1 MSNDPE
7 TQELPYTDDGPT
19 EDVEI
24 EITEDDLGESLSEY
38 QEDEEE
44 EGEQAEPEPE
54 QPQEAEETAEQE
66 EPEEEEAPKRKRQ
79 SEKRI
84 HELARKAAEAERRAQ
99 DLEARLQK
107 EAQLREQSEQAMMTH
122 YKNNLSVTAMDL
134 KQKLAEARTMMD
146 NEKIDDLQYQF
157 NKVMNDLEAVTN
169 WEREQQNKA
178 AQPAPAQKPAEAP
191 QQQQVSLEPRTA
203 NWIQKNSWFQP
214 QSPDFD
220 PEMHEE
226 ATLYARRVER
236 RYRAEGRDDE
246 IGGVDYF
253 TEIDRHMRR
262 EFPDAFSA
270 PATPSKKAPPM
281 SRDSNV
287 APVQRT
293 APGQPAK
300 SSKTVRLTADQRR
313 MAHQMAQAGA
323 FKKPGGGRM
332 TDLEAEKYYAIHMM
346 KSGKGA

>member
-7 TQELPYTDDGPT
+7 NQELPYTDDGPT

-24 EITEDDLGESLSEY
+24 EITEDDLGESLEDY
-38 QEDEEE
+38 EQQEEPEEE
-44 EGEQAEPEPE
+44 QPEEPEE
-54 QPQEAEETAEQE
+54 VAEQE
-66 EPEEEEAPKRKRQ
+66 EPEEEEAPKRRR
-79 SEKRI
+79 SPEKRI
-84 HELARKAAEAERRAQ
+84 SELARKAADAERRAQ
-99 DLEARLQK
+99 DLEARLVK

-122 YKNNLSVTAMDL
+122 YRSNLSATAVDL
-134 KQKLAEARTMMD
+134 KQKLAEARSMMD
-146 NEKIDDLQYQF
+146 NERIDDLQYQF
-157 NKVMNDLEAVTN
+157 NKTMNDLEAVTN

-178 AQPAPAQKPAEAP
+178 ARAAPAEQAAPADAQR
-191 QQQQVSLEPRTA
+191 QQISLEPRTA
-203 NWIQKNSWFQP
+203 GWIQKNTWFQP
-214 QSPDFD
+214 KSEDFD

-236 RYRAEGRDDE
+236 RFRSEGRDDE
-246 IGGVDYF
+246 IGSVDYF

-270 PATPSKKAPPM
+270 QSAPNKKAPPM

-313 MAHQMAQAGA
+313 MAHQMAQSGA
-323 FKKPGGGRM
+323 FRKQGGGRM
-332 TDLEAEKYYAIHMM
+332 SDLEAEKYYAIHMM
-346 KSGKGA
+346 KQGKGA

>member
-7 TQELPYTDDGPT
+7 TQELPYTDEGPT

-24 EITEDDLGESLSEY
+24 EITEEDLGERIEG
-38 QEDEEE
+38 EAEEE
-44 EGEQAEPEPE
+44 PEE
-54 QPQEAEETAEQE
+54 QPEEQPEETQETAEQEE
-66 EPEEEEAPKRKRQ
+66 EPEEEEAPKRRRQ
-79 SEKRI
+79 SENRI

-99 DLEARLQK
+99 ELEARLQK

-157 NKVMNDLEAVTN
+157 NKVMNDLEAVSN
-169 WEREQQNKA
+169 WEREQQAKA
-178 AQPAPAQKPAEAP
+178 ARPAETPQAPQPA
-191 QQQQVSLEPRTA
+191 QQQQVTLEPRTA
-203 NWIQKNSWFQP
+203 NWIQKNTWFQP
-214 QSPDFD
+214 NSTDFD

-246 IGGVDYF
+246 IGGVEYF

-262 EFPDAFSA
+262 EFPDAFST
-270 PATPSKKAPPM
+270 PSTPSKKAPPM
-281 SRDSNV
+281 SRDSTV
-287 APVQRT
+287 APVQRN
-293 APGQPAK
+293 APGQPPK
-300 SSKTVRLTADQRR
+300 TSKTVRLTADQRR
-313 MAHQMAQAGA
+313 MAHQMAQSGA
-323 FKKPGGGRM
+323 FRKPNGGRM

-346 KSGKGA
+346 KQGKGA

>member
-7 TQELPYTDDGPT
+7 NQELPYTDDGPT

-24 EITEDDLGESLSEY
+24 EITEDDLGESLEDY
-38 QEDEEE
+38 EQQQEPEEE
-44 EGEQAEPEPE
+44 QPEEPEE
-54 QPQEAEETAEQE
+54 VAEQE
-66 EPEEEEAPKRKRQ
+66 EPEEEEAPKRRR
-79 SEKRI
+79 SPEKRI
-84 HELARKAAEAERRAQ
+84 SELARKAADAERRAQ
-99 DLEARLQK
+99 DLEARLVK

-122 YKNNLSVTAMDL
+122 YRSNLSATAMDL
-134 KQKLAEARTMMD
+134 KQKLAEARSMMD
-146 NEKIDDLQYQF
+146 NERIDDLQYQF
-157 NKVMNDLEAVTN
+157 NKTMNDLEAVTN

-178 AQPAPAQKPAEAP
+178 ARTAPAEQAAPADA
-191 QQQQVSLEPRTA
+191 QRQQVSLEPRTA

-214 QSPDFD
+214 KSEDFD

-236 RYRAEGRDDE
+236 RFRSEGRDDE
-246 IGGVDYF
+246 IGSVDYF

-270 PATPSKKAPPM
+270 QSAPSKKAPQM

-313 MAHQMAQAGA
+313 MAHQMAQSGA
-323 FKKPGGGRM
+323 FRKQGGGRM
-332 TDLEAEKYYAIHMM
+332 SDLEAEKYYAIHMM
-346 KSGKGA
+346 KQGKGA

>member
-7 TQELPYTDDGPT
+7 TQELPYNDDGPT

-24 EITEDDLGESLSEY
+24 EITEEDLGERIEGG
-38 QEDEEE
+38 DEEE
-44 EGEQAEPEPE
+44 EEPEGESEEKAEEAEPV
-54 QPQEAEETAEQE
+54 AEQE
-66 EPEEEEAPKRKRQ
+66 EEAEEEEAPKRRR
-79 SEKRI
+79 SPEKRI
-84 HELARKAAEAERRAQ
+84 SELARKAAEAERRAQ
-99 DLEARLQK
+99 ELEARLQK

-157 NKVMNDLEAVTN
+157 NKVMNDLEAVSN
-169 WEREQQNKA
+169 WARDQQSKA
-178 AQPAPAQKPAEAP
+178 ARPAEAQLKP
-191 QQQQVSLEPRTA
+191 QPAQQQVTLEPRTA
-203 NWIQKNSWFQP
+203 NWIQKNTWFQP
-214 QSPDFD
+214 KSEDFD

-246 IGGVDYF
+246 IGGVEYF

-270 PATPSKKAPPM
+270 QATPSKKAPPM

-287 APVQRT
+287 APVQRN
-293 APGQPAK
+293 APGQPPK
-300 SSKTVRLTADQRR
+300 SSKIVRLTADQRR
-313 MAHQMAQAGA
+313 MAHQMAQSGA
-323 FKKPGGGRM
+323 FRKPNGGRM
-332 TDLEAEKYYAIHMM
+332 SDLEAEKYYAIHMM
-346 KSGKGA
+346 KQGKGA

>member
-7 TQELPYTDDGPT
+7 NQELPYTDDGPT

-24 EITEDDLGESLSEY
+24 EITEDDLGESLEDY
-38 QEDEEE
+38 EKQEDPEEE
-44 EGEQAEPEPE
+44 QPEEPEE
-54 QPQEAEETAEQE
+54 VAEQE
-66 EPEEEEAPKRKRQ
+66 EPEEEEAPKRRR
-79 SEKRI
+79 SPEKRI
-84 HELARKAAEAERRAQ
+84 SELARKAADAERRAQ
-99 DLEARLQK
+99 DLEARLVK

-122 YKNNLSVTAMDL
+122 YRSNLSATAMDL
-134 KQKLAEARTMMD
+134 KQKLAEARSMMD
-146 NEKIDDLQYQF
+146 NERIDDLQYQF
-157 NKVMNDLEAVTN
+157 NKTMNDLEAVTN

-178 AQPAPAQKPAEAP
+178 ARTAPVEQAAPADAQR
-191 QQQQVSLEPRTA
+191 QQVSLEPRTA

-214 QSPDFD
+214 KSEDFD

-236 RYRAEGRDDE
+236 RFRSEGRDDE
-246 IGGVDYF
+246 IGSVDYF

-270 PATPSKKAPPM
+270 QSAPNKKAPPM

-313 MAHQMAQAGA
+313 MAHQMAQSGA
-323 FKKPGGGRM
+323 FRKQGGGRM
-332 TDLEAEKYYAIHMM
+332 SDLEAEKYYAIHMM
-346 KSGKGA
+346 KQGKGA

>member
-24 EITEDDLGESLSEY
+24 EITEDDLGERIEG
-38 QEDEEE
+38 DAEEE
-44 EGEQAEPEPE
+44 EAEEQAEE
-54 QPQEAEETAEQE
+54 QPEEVQETAEQEE
-66 EPEEEEAPKRKRQ
+66 EPEEEEAPKRRR
-79 SEKRI
+79 SPEKRI
-84 HELARKAAEAERRAQ
+84 SELARKAAEAERRAQ
-99 DLEARLQK
+99 ELEARLLK

-169 WEREQQNKA
+169 WEREQQSKA
-178 AQPAPAQKPAEAP
+178 ARPAQPAPAAQPA
-191 QQQQVSLEPRTA
+191 QQQQVTLEPRTA
-203 NWIQKNSWFQP
+203 NWIQKNTWFQP
-214 QSPDFD
+214 QSDDFD

-236 RYRAEGRDDE
+236 RYRAEGREDE

-270 PATPSKKAPPM
+270 PATPAKKAPPM
-281 SRDSNV
+281 SRDSTV
-287 APVQRT
+287 APVQRS
-293 APGQPAK
+293 APGQPQK
-300 SSKTVRLTADQRR
+300 TSRTVRLTADQRR
-313 MAHQMAQAGA
+313 MAHQMAQSGA
-323 FKKPGGGRM
+323 FRKPNGGRM

-346 KSGKGA
+346 KQNKGA

>member
-24 EITEDDLGESLSEY
+24 EITEDDLGESLNEY
-38 QEDEEE
+38 QDEDDAEEKH
-44 EGEQAEPEPE
+44 
-54 QPQEAEETAEQE
+54 PQEAEETAEQE
-66 EPEEEEAPKRKRQ
+66 ESEEEEGAPKKRRQ
-79 SEKRI
+79 PEKRI
-84 HELARKAAEAERRAQ
+84 QEFARKVAEAERRAQ

-107 EAQLREQSEQAMMTH
+107 EAQLREQSERAMMTH
-122 YKNNLSVTAMDL
+122 YKSNLSVTAADL
-134 KQKLAEARTMMD
+134 KAKLAEARTMMD

-169 WEREQQNKA
+169 WEREQQDKA
-178 AQPAPAQKPAEAP
+178 AQPVQPKPAE
-191 QQQQVSLEPRTA
+191 QSQQQVTLEPRTA

-214 QSPDFD
+214 QSADFD

-246 IGGVDYF
+246 IGSVDYF

-270 PATPSKKAPPM
+270 PATPTKKAPPM
-281 SRDSNV
+281 SRDSTV

-293 APGQPAK
+293 APGQPPK
-300 SSKTVRLTADQRR
+300 SSRTVRLTADQRR

-332 TDLEAEKYYAIHMM
+332 SDLEAEKYYAIHMM
-346 KSGKGA
+346 KSNKGA